1 MILFD
6 DVYKSYPN
14 GTNALNGVSFK
25 IDEGEFVFVI
35 GPSGAGKSTV
45 IKLLMHEEVPTGG
58 IVRVGDYDIKKMRNS
73 KVPMLRRSMGVVFQD
88 FRLIDT
94 LTVYENVAFA
104 MRAVGCPKRTIR
116 RRVPY
121 VLGIVGLG
129 HKAKNYPPELS
140 GGEQQR
146 VAMARALV
154 NNPRL
159 IIADEPTG
167 NVDPEMAREIM
178 ELLNQINQN
187 GTTVIV
193 VTHDNTLVNEFNK
206 RVIHI
211 EKGRVVSDQVGG
223 YYADEE

>member
-1 MILFD
+1 MIEFT
-6 DVYKSYPN
+6 DVTKSYTV
-14 GTNALNGVSFK
+14 GTKALKGVSMQ
-25 IDEGEFVFVI
+25 IEDGEFAFII

-58 IVRVGDYDIKKMRNS
+58 TVQVGDYDIKKMRQS

-88 FRLIDT
+88 FRLIDS
-94 LTVYENVAFA
+94 LTVFDNVAFA
-104 MRAVGCPKRTIR
+104 MRAIGCSPRTIR

-121 VLGIVGLG
+121 VLGVVGLG
-129 HKAKNYPPELS
+129 HKAKNYPTELS

-193 VTHDNTLVNEFNK
+193 VTHDNNLVNEFNK

-223 YYADEE
+223 YYAEEK

>member
-6 DVYKSYPN
+6 DVYKSYSN

-25 IDEGEFVFVI
+25 IEDGEFAFII

-45 IKLLMHEEVPTGG
+45 IKLLMHEEVPSGG
-58 IVRVGDYDIKKMRNS
+58 TVLVGDYDIKKMRQS

-88 FRLIDT
+88 FRLIDN
-94 LTVYENVAFA
+94 LTVFDNVAFA
-104 MRAVGCPKRTIR
+104 MRAIGCSQRTIR

-121 VLGIVGLG
+121 VLGVVGLG
-129 HKAKNYPPELS
+129 HKAKNYPNELS

-154 NNPRL
+154 NNPKL

-167 NVDPEMAREIM
+167 NVDPNMAREIM
-178 ELLNQINQN
+178 ELLNQINQT

-223 YYADEE
+223 YYAESK

>member
-1 MILFD
+1 MIIFD
-6 DVYKSYPN
+6 DVYKSYSN
-14 GTNALNGVSFK
+14 GTNALNGVSFN
-25 IDEGEFVFVI
+25 INDGEFAFII

-45 IKLLMHEEVPTGG
+45 IKLLMHEEVPSGG
-58 IVRVGDYDIKKMRNS
+58 LVKVGDFDIKKMRAS
-73 KVPMLRRSMGVVFQD
+73 KVPLLRRSMGVVFQD
-88 FRLIDT
+88 FRLIDNM
-94 LTVYENVAFA
+94 TVFDNVAFA
-104 MRAVGCPKRTIR
+104 MRAVGTSQRTIR

-121 VLGIVGLG
+121 VLGVVGLG
-129 HKAKNYPPELS
+129 HKAKNYPNELS

-146 VAMARALV
+146 VALARALV
-154 NNPRL
+154 NNPHL

-223 YYADEE
+223 YYVEK

>member
-14 GTNALNGVSFK
+14 GTNALNGASFK
-25 IDEGEFVFVI
+25 IEDGEFVFII
-35 GPSGAGKSTV
+35 GASGAGKSTV
-45 IKLLMHEEVPTGG
+45 IKILMHEEVPTGG
-58 IVRVGDYDIKKMRNS
+58 KAVVGDFDIKKMRNS
-73 KVPMLRRSMGVVFQD
+73 KVPLLRRSMGVVFQD

-94 LTVYENVAFA
+94 MTVFENVAFA
-104 MRAVGCPKRTIR
+104 MRAVGSSPRTIR

-146 VAMARALV
+146 VALARALV
-154 NNPRL
+154 NNPHL

-211 EKGRVVSDQVGG
+211 EKGRITSDQIGG
-223 YYADEE
+223 YYADQK

>member
-6 DVYKSYPN
+6 DVYKSYHN

-25 IDEGEFVFVI
+25 IEDGEFVFLV

-58 IVRVGDYDIKKMRNS
+58 TVQVGDFDIKKMRNS
-73 KVPMLRRSMGVVFQD
+73 KIPMLRRSMGVVFQD

-94 LTVYENVAFA
+94 LSVFDNVAFA
-104 MRAVGCPKRTIR
+104 MRAVGCSQRTIR

-121 VLGIVGLG
+121 VLGVVGLG
-129 HKAKNYPPELS
+129 HKSKNFPPELS

-146 VAMARALV
+146 VALARALV
-154 NNPRL
+154 NNPHL

-211 EKGRVVSDQVGG
+211 EKGRLISDQVGG
-223 YYADEE
+223 YYAEEE

>member
-1 MILFD
+1 MIIFD
-6 DVYKSYPN
+6 DVYKSYSN
-14 GTNALNGVSFK
+14 GTNALNGVSFN
-25 IDEGEFVFVI
+25 INDGEFAFII

-45 IKLLMHEEVPTGG
+45 IKLLMHEEVPSGG
-58 IVRVGDYDIKKMRNS
+58 LVKVGDFDIKKMRAS
-73 KVPMLRRSMGVVFQD
+73 KVPLLRRSMGVVFQD
-88 FRLIDT
+88 FRLIDNM
-94 LTVYENVAFA
+94 TVFDNVAFA
-104 MRAVGCPKRTIR
+104 MRAVGTSQRTIR

-121 VLGIVGLG
+121 VLGVVGLG
-129 HKAKNYPPELS
+129 HKAKNYPNELS

-146 VAMARALV
+146 VALARALV
-154 NNPRL
+154 NNPHL

-211 EKGRVVSDQVGG
+211 ENGRVVSDQVGG
-223 YYADEE
+223 YYVEK

>member
-1 MILFD
+1 MIVFD
-6 DVYKSYPN
+6 DVYKSYSN
-14 GTNALNGVSFK
+14 GTNALNGVSFTIK
-25 IDEGEFVFVI
+25 DGEFAFII

-45 IKLLMHEEVPTGG
+45 IKLLMHEEVPSGG
-58 IVRVGDYDIKKMRNS
+58 IVKVGDFDIKKMRAS

-88 FRLIDT
+88 FRLIDNM
-94 LTVYENVAFA
+94 TVFDNVAFA
-104 MRAVGCPKRTIR
+104 MRAIGSSQRTIR

-121 VLGIVGLG
+121 VLGVVGLG
-129 HKAKNYPPELS
+129 HKAKNYPNELS

-146 VAMARALV
+146 VALARALV
-154 NNPRL
+154 NNPHL

-223 YYADEE
+223 YYAAEE

>member
-14 GTNALNGVSFK
+14 GTNALNGVTFQ
-25 IDEGEFVFVI
+25 IDDGEFVFII

-45 IKLLMHEEVPTGG
+45 IKMLMHEEVPTGG
-58 IVRVGDYDIKKMRNS
+58 MVKVGDFDIKKMRNS

-88 FRLIDT
+88 FRLIDN
-94 LTVYENVAFA
+94 LTVFDNVAFA
-104 MRAVGCPKRTIR
+104 MRAVGCSQRTIR

-121 VLGIVGLG
+121 VLGVVGLG

-146 VAMARALV
+146 VALARALV
-154 NNPRL
+154 NNPHL

-193 VTHDNTLVNEFNK
+193 VTHDSTLVNEFNK

-211 EKGRVVSDQVGG
+211 EKGRIVSDQIGK
-223 YYADEE
+223 YYAEE

>member
-1 MILFD
+1 MIQFN

-14 GTNALNGVSFK
+14 GTNALNGVSFE
-25 IDEGEFVFVI
+25 IQDGEFVFII
-35 GPSGAGKSTV
+35 GASGAGKSTV
-45 IKLLMHEEVPTGG
+45 IKLLMHEEKPTGG
-58 IVRVGDYDIKKMRNS
+58 KVIVGDFDIKEMRNS

-94 LTVYENVAFA
+94 MTVFENVAFA
-104 MRAVGCPKRTIR
+104 MRAVGCSQRTIR

-146 VAMARALV
+146 VALARALV
-154 NNPRL
+154 NNPHL

-211 EKGRVVSDQVGG
+211 EKGRVTSDQVGG
-223 YYADEE
+223 YYANQE

>member
-14 GTNALNGVSFK
+14 GTNALNGVTFK
-25 IDEGEFVFVI
+25 IEDGEFVFVV

-58 IVRVGDYDIKKMRNS
+58 VVRVGDFDIKKMRNS

-94 LTVYENVAFA
+94 LTVYDNVAFA
-104 MRAVGCPKRTIR
+104 MRAVGCSQRTIR

-121 VLGIVGLG
+121 VLGVVDLG

-146 VAMARALV
+146 VALARALV

-223 YYADEE
+223 YYAEEE

>member
-25 IDEGEFVFVI
+25 IEDGEFVFII
-35 GPSGAGKSTV
+35 GPSGAGKSTI
-45 IKLLMHEEVPTGG
+45 IKMLMHEEVPTGG
-58 IVRVGDYDIKKMRNS
+58 TVQIGEYDIKKMRNS
-73 KVPMLRRSMGVVFQD
+73 KMPLLRRSMGVVFQD

-94 LTVYENVAFA
+94 LTVFDNVAFA
-104 MRAVGCPKRTIR
+104 MRAIGCPQRTIR

-121 VLGIVGLG
+121 VLGVVGLG
-129 HKAKNYPPELS
+129 HKAKNFPPELS

-146 VAMARALV
+146 VALARALV

-187 GTTVIV
+187 GTTIIV

-206 RVIHI
+206 RVIHL
-211 EKGRVVSDQVGG
+211 EKGRVISDQVGG
-223 YYADEE
+223 YYGVEE

>member
-14 GTNALNGVSFK
+14 GTNALNGVSFE
-25 IDEGEFVFVI
+25 ISDGEFVFII
-35 GPSGAGKSTV
+35 GASGAGKSTV
-45 IKLLMHEEVPTGG
+45 IKLLMHEVIPTGG
-58 IVRVGDYDIKKMRNS
+58 KVLVGDFDIKKMKNS

-94 LTVYENVAFA
+94 MTVFENVAFA
-104 MRAVGCPKRTIR
+104 MRAVGCSQRTIR

-129 HKAKNYPPELS
+129 HKAKNYTPELS

-146 VAMARALV
+146 VALARALV
-154 NNPRL
+154 NNPRM

-211 EKGRVVSDQVGG
+211 EKGRVTSDQIGG
-223 YYADEE
+223 YYADQN

>member
-25 IDEGEFVFVI
+25 IEDGEFVFII

-45 IKLLMHEEVPTGG
+45 IKLLMHEVIPTGG
-58 IVRVGDYDIKKMRNS
+58 TVRVGDFDIKKMRAA

-88 FRLIDT
+88 FRLIDN

-104 MRAVGCPKRTIR
+104 MQAVGCSKRTIR

-121 VLGIVGLG
+121 VLGVVGLG
-129 HKAKNYPPELS
+129 HKAKNYPPQLS

-146 VAMARALV
+146 VALARALV
-154 NNPRL
+154 NNPHL

-178 ELLNQINQN
+178 ELLHQINQN

-211 EKGRVVSDQVGG
+211 EKGRVTSDQVGG
-223 YYADEE
+223 YYNEKE

>member
-14 GTNALNGVSFK
+14 GTNALNGVSFR
-25 IDEGEFVFVI
+25 IDDGEFVFII

-45 IKLLMHEEVPTGG
+45 IKMLMHEEVPTGG
-58 IVRVGDYDIKKMRNS
+58 KVMVGDFDIKKMRNS

-88 FRLIDT
+88 FRLIDN
-94 LTVYENVAFA
+94 LTVFDNVAFA
-104 MRAVGCPKRTIR
+104 MRAVGCSQRTIR

-121 VLGIVGLG
+121 VLGVVGLG

-146 VAMARALV
+146 VALARALV
-154 NNPRL
+154 NNPHL

-193 VTHDNTLVNEFNK
+193 VTHDNTLVNEFKK

-211 EKGRVVSDQVGG
+211 EKGRISSDQIGG
-223 YYADEE
+223 YYAEE

>member
-14 GTNALNGVSFK
+14 GTNALNGVTFQ
-25 IDEGEFVFVI
+25 IDDGEFVFII

-45 IKLLMHEEVPTGG
+45 IKMLMHEEVPTGG
-58 IVRVGDYDIKKMRNS
+58 TVKVGDFDIKKMRNS
-73 KVPMLRRSMGVVFQD
+73 KVPLLRRSMGVVFQD
-88 FRLIDT
+88 FRLIDN
-94 LTVYENVAFA
+94 LTVFDNVAFA
-104 MRAVGCPKRTIR
+104 MRAVGCSKRTIR

-121 VLGIVGLG
+121 VLGVVGLG

-146 VAMARALV
+146 VALARALV
-154 NNPRL
+154 NNPHL

-178 ELLNQINQN
+178 ELLNQINRN

-193 VTHDNTLVNEFNK
+193 VTHDSTLVNEFNK

-211 EKGRVVSDQVGG
+211 EKGRIASDQIGK
-223 YYADEE
+223 YYAEE

>member
-14 GTNALNGVSFK
+14 GTNALNGVSFQ
-25 IDEGEFVFVI
+25 IEDGEFVFVI

-58 IVRVGDYDIKKMRNS
+58 TVRVGDYDIKKMRNS

-94 LTVYENVAFA
+94 LTVYDNVAFA
-104 MRAVGCPKRTIR
+104 MRAVGCSQRTIR

-121 VLGIVGLG
+121 VLGVVGLG
-129 HKAKNYPPELS
+129 HKAKNFPPELS

-154 NNPRL
+154 NNPHL

-211 EKGRVVSDQVGG
+211 EKGRVTSDQVGG

>member
-1 MILFD
+1 MIVFD
-6 DVYKSYPN
+6 DVYKSYSN
-14 GTNALNGVSFK
+14 GTNALNGVSFTIK
-25 IDEGEFVFVI
+25 DGEFAFII

-45 IKLLMHEEVPTGG
+45 IKLLMHEEVPSGG
-58 IVRVGDYDIKKMRNS
+58 IVKVGDFDVKKMRAS

-88 FRLIDT
+88 FRLIDNM
-94 LTVYENVAFA
+94 TVFDNVAFA
-104 MRAVGCPKRTIR
+104 MRAIGSSQRTIR

-121 VLGIVGLG
+121 VLGVVGLG
-129 HKAKNYPPELS
+129 HKAKNYPNELS

-146 VAMARALV
+146 VALARALV
-154 NNPRL
+154 NNPHL

-223 YYADEE
+223 YYAAEE

>member
-6 DVYKSYPN
+6 DVYKSYSN
-14 GTNALNGVSFK
+14 GTNALNGISFK
-25 IDEGEFVFVI
+25 IEDGEFAFII
-35 GPSGAGKSTV
+35 GQSGAGKSTV

-58 IVRVGDYDIKKMRNS
+58 VVKVGDFDIKKMRQS
-73 KVPMLRRSMGVVFQD
+73 RVPMLRRSMGVVFQD
-88 FRLIDT
+88 FRLIDNM
-94 LTVYENVAFA
+94 TVFDNVAFA
-104 MRAVGCPKRTIR
+104 MRAVGSSPRTIR

-121 VLGIVGLG
+121 VLSVVGLG
-129 HKAKNYPPELS
+129 HKAKNYPNELS

-146 VAMARALV
+146 VALARALV
-154 NNPRL
+154 NNPQL

-193 VTHDNTLVNEFNK
+193 VTHDNNLVNEFNK

-223 YYADEE
+223 YYGNEN

>member
-14 GTNALNGVSFK
+14 GTNALNGISFK
-25 IDEGEFVFVI
+25 IEDGEFVFII
-35 GPSGAGKSTV
+35 GASGAGKSTV

-58 IVRVGDYDIKKMRNS
+58 TVIVGDYNIKKMRNS

-88 FRLIDT
+88 FRLIDN
-94 LTVYENVAFA
+94 LTVFDNVAFA
-104 MRAVGCPKRTIR
+104 MRAVGCSQRTIR

-121 VLGIVGLG
+121 VLGVVGLG
-129 HKAKNYPPELS
+129 HKAKNYPDELS

-154 NNPRL
+154 NNPRM

-211 EKGRVVSDQVGG
+211 EKGRVTSDQVGG
-223 YYADEE
+223 YYAEQE

>member
-14 GTNALNGVSFK
+14 GTNALNGVSFQ
-25 IDEGEFVFVI
+25 IDDGEFVFII

-45 IKLLMHEEVPTGG
+45 IKMLMHEEVPTGG
-58 IVRVGDYDIKKMRNS
+58 MVKVGDFDIKKMRNS

-88 FRLIDT
+88 FRLIDN
-94 LTVYENVAFA
+94 LTVFDNVAFA
-104 MRAVGCPKRTIR
+104 MRAVGCSQRTIR

-121 VLGIVGLG
+121 VLGVVGLG

-146 VAMARALV
+146 VALARALV
-154 NNPRL
+154 NNPHL

-193 VTHDNTLVNEFNK
+193 VTHDSTLVNEFNK

-211 EKGRVVSDQVGG
+211 EKGRIVSDQIGK
-223 YYADEE
+223 YYAQQE